1 MGIIATTYFLC
12 GIMDVLSG
20 MLRGMGES
28 MLPMVVSMIG
38 SCLLRVVWIYTIFAA
53 DRTLPVLYLSY
64 PVTWIVTEAVHFIC
78 YLYVKKR
85 VIRRGMSV
93 SAAG

>member
-1 MGIIATTYFLC
+1 
-12 GIMDVLSG
+12 

-28 MLPMVVSMIG
+28 MLPMIVSMIG

-64 PVTWIVTEAVHFIC
+64 PVTWIVTEAVHFVC
-78 YLYVKKR
+78 YLHVKKR
-85 VIRRGMSV
+85 VTKRGLEAV
-93 SAAG
+93 V

>member
-1 MGIIATTYFLC
+1 
-12 GIMDVLSG
+12 

-64 PVTWIVTEAVHFIC
+64 PCLLYTSNTKEQYDDFYAVYMNLDGDPEAIVKAN
-78 YLYVKKR
+78 KR
-85 VIRRGMSV
+85 R
-93 SAAG
+93 

>member
-1 MGIIATTYFLC
+1 MGIIATSYFLC

-28 MLPMVVSMIG
+28 MLPMIVSMIG

-64 PVTWIVTEAVHFIC
+64 PVTWIVTEAVHFVC
-78 YLYVKKR
+78 YLHVKKR
-85 VIRRGMSV
+85 VTKRGLEAV
-93 SAAG
+93 V